1 MKEIKLLMA
10 ALVIGLISV
19 SSSLGG
25 NDGAASLFEGDW
37 FVWAEDFD
45 LGDGFDLGGGLPWEG
60 SGFFVAPS
68 QEEASL
74 EDAAAYAPSD
84 DPSEDPSE
92 WEIPVDDW
100 IIDEGFYSDEVGSEG
115 EEPGWVEK
123 DDHPGMPG
131 PEENALWIVFP
142 YSTNVRTTK
151 LLIQKDR
158 FAKELLIP
166 GMDGKVTIY
175 EERPDGTI
183 STYVPDWSVKAKR
196 AYRVWFTADSPGNYT
211 VWYEVYN
218 AKKNVTTTSNVI
230 RYRVFENLAVVVLN
244 EAKCP
249 GETATLRAIASGC
262 AEIVYQWYRGSSSES
277 GDEISNANKS
287 VYIIRNVS
295 PEDAGY
301 YTCKVTCNQES
312 DEDRGRFFVGW
323 WECDGRSPCICQ
335 FRPPSP

>member
-10 ALVIGLISV
+10 VLVIGILSV

-25 NDGAASLFEGDW
+25 NDEAASTFEMDW
-37 FVWAEDFD
+37 FVWPEDFD
-45 LGDGFDLGGGLPWEG
+45 FGEGFDLGGGLSWEDAG
-60 SGFFVAPS
+60 TILTPS
-68 QEEASL
+68 PGEASL
-74 EDAAAYAPSD
+74 DQTAAYASSDEPSI
-84 DPSEDPSE
+84 DPSG
-92 WEIPVDDW
+92 WQIPVDGW
-100 IIDEGFYSDEVGSEG
+100 IIDEGFYSDEGGSEG
-115 EEPGWVEK
+115 EEPGWSET
-123 DDHPGMPG
+123 DDHPWMPG

-175 EERPDGTI
+175 EERPDGTV
-183 STYVPDWSVKAKR
+183 SSYVPGWQVKANR
-196 AYRVWFTADSPGNYT
+196 AYRAWFTADSPGDYT

-218 AKKNVTTTSNVI
+218 SKNDLTTTSNAI

-262 AEIVYQWYRGSSSES
+262 DPIKYEWFKGDSS
-277 GDEISNANKS
+277 GTGTKIANATES

-295 PEDAGY
+295 NEDAGY

-323 WECDGRSPCICQ
+323 WECDGISPCICK
-335 FRPPSP
+335 FRPA